1 MRLHGLVVTSL
12 FAVCLAGCAAGTF
25 KQVSFAGEA
34 VPHADSSGKTVHVV
48 RNTEMKDTVLE
59 AQIRAHLEDF
69 LLRKGFVIASPEVA
83 ELYVLAT
90 FGYGERVVGTTAAVF
105 RPAEIKVQRSPSG
118 QPVSRTFTPDRME
131 YLRVPELQN
140 SVWLMVLSSDARL
153 FRETGTVRNL
163 WRAEA
168 AMRGKPESIGEAVPY
183 LIVPALRYFGRGTRQ
198 TMLLDVREREVAW
211 KQ

>member
-1 MRLHGLVVTSL
+1 ML
-12 FAVCLAGCAAGTF
+12 AACLGGCAAGTF

-34 VPHADSSGKTVHVV
+34 VPHADSSGRTVHVV
-48 RNTEMKDTVLE
+48 KNTEMQDTVLE
-59 AQIRAHLEDF
+59 ARIRAHLEDF
-69 LLRKGFVIASPEVA
+69 LLRRGFVISPPETA

-90 FGYGERVVGTTAAVF
+90 FGHGPRVVGTTAAVF
-105 RPAEIKVQRSPSG
+105 RPAEVKVQRSPSG
-118 QPVSRTFTPDRME
+118 NVVSRTFTPDRME

-183 LIVPALRYFGRGTRQ
+183 LIVPALRFFGKGTRQ
-198 TMLLDVREREVAW
+198 TILLDVREREVAW
-211 KQ
+211 KE